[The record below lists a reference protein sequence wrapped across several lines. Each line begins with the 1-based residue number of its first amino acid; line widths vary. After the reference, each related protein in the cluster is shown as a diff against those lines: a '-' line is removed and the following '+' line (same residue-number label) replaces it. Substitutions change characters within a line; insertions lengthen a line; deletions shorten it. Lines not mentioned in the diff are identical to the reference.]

1 MALAKSEKITAKKSA
16 LTSLEK
22 ELNAITEELPRA
34 NEQYTKA
41 LEDLMPKILG
51 QTATISSKVGIEP
64 LQWMHYL
71 SARTA
76 FRSDSELAEELGV
89 NRSSVARWKQ
99 GQPPQAKN
107 REMLTYL
114 NIVVSLL
121 RGYLEQD
128 VIPDW
133 LQGVNPMLGERR
145 PIDVLHTGRLS
156 EVIAAIEAERSGAY
170 A

>member
-1 MALAKSEKITAKKSA
+1 MALSKKEAATTKRKPARTAAKKSTIGA
-16 LTSLEK
+16 LLK
-22 ELNAITEELPRA
+22 ELSAGESAPWI
-34 NEQYTKA
+34 
-41 LEDLMPKILG
+41 
-51 QTATISSKVGIEP
+51 
-64 LQWMHYL
+64 HYL
-71 SARTA
+71 FARTA

-99 GQPPQAKN
+99 GQPAEAKN
-107 REMLTYL
+107 REMLINL

-121 RGYLEQD
+121 TGYLESD

-133 LQGVNPMLGERR
+133 LSGINPMLADRR

-156 EVIAAIEAERSGAY
+156 EVVAAIEAERSGAY